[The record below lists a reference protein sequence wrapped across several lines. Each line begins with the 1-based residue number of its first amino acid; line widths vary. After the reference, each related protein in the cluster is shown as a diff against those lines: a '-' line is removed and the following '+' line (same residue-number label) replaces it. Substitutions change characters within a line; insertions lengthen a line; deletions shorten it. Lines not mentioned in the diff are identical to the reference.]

1 MTREEIRQSIPGISD
16 HIITFTVMRQPK
28 LLQWNYNEFNHIDNI
43 IITNDERE
51 MLSNAMKTQTDLH
64 NGYASDTLLFAAIKD
79 TCEDFLLRNNIA
91 NAQNLY
97 YVTSVL
103 FRGDYRFRRP
113 HILSKDFPVQ
123 EISSA
128 NIVQV
133 LFPCDP
139 FLHYDEFHRLANT
152 LGWQTGTVH
161 SIFSEVEKDFIRIS
175 ENDYVRKKYFGIS
188 QSALHNVSDMLHKLV
203 SQSGYIAFGSIF
215 DYESFPTFS
224 YKWNGFLL
232 ESLMVEYDTGFRVVS
247 PQILDRRIQ
256 KGIIVPNDSPY
267 GTFEELVI
275 GNLLSDG
282 MSTLTETEFLEYLR
296 MRELI
301 VTNTIPQELYECPKL
316 RFKDEIFTL
325 SDT

>member
-1 MTREEIRQSIPGISD
+1 MS
-16 HIITFTVMRQPK
+16 H
-28 LLQWNYNEFNHIDNI
+28 
-43 IITNDERE
+43 
-51 MLSNAMKTQTDLH
+51 SN
-64 NGYASDTLLFAAIKD
+64 
-79 TCEDFLLRNNIA
+79 
-91 NAQNLY
+91 
-97 YVTSVL
+97 
-103 FRGDYRFRRP
+103 
-113 HILSKDFPVQ
+113 
-123 EISSA
+123 
-128 NIVQV
+128 
-133 LFPCDP
+133 
-139 FLHYDEFHRLANT
+139 
-152 LGWQTGTVH
+152 
-161 SIFSEVEKDFIRIS
+161 
-175 ENDYVRKKYFGIS
+175 
-188 QSALHNVSDMLHKLV
+188 
-203 SQSGYIAFGSIF
+203 
-215 DYESFPTFS
+215 FS